1 MGIID
6 SVSKLY
12 IKIHNTLRMKIWGG
26 KKLSLGKNVKFHQK
40 ISLFGKG
47 SIRIADGCEFGYKIG
62 GGYHEGRCELQV
74 RSKEAYIVIG
84 SRVLTNNNLFVC
96 ARGRIIIGEMCLIGR
111 NVTIMDHNAH
121 GIQPDCRRSS
131 CGTIRP
137 VTIGNNVWIGNY
149 VTILP
154 GTEIGDNCV
163 VAAGSI
169 VKGVF
174 RNNVIIQ
181 GNPAAIVRDI

>member
-6 SVSKLY
+6 SFG
-12 IKIHNTLRMKIWGG
+12 KIYLKVCNIFQTRKWGG
-26 KKLSLGKNVKFHQK
+26 RLFLGKNVRFHQR
-40 ISLFGKG
+40 ISLYGTG
-47 SIRIADGCEFGYKIG
+47 SIRIADGCEFGYRIG

-74 RSKEAYIVIG
+74 RSKEANIVIG
-84 SRVLTNNNLFVC
+84 RKVLTNNNLFVC
-96 ARGRIIIGEMCLIGR
+96 ARGRISIGEMCLIGR

-121 GIQPDCRRSS
+121 GTQPECRRSS
-131 CGTIRP
+131 HGTVRA
-137 VTIGNNVWIGNY
+137 VRIGKNVWIGNY

-154 GTEIGDNCV
+154 GSEIGDNCV

-181 GNPAAIVRDI
+181 GNPATIVREI